1 MRTSGF
7 TRWAALTGALFVVL
21 WVTAYLILG
30 GTVESS
36 NSDAE
41 ISAYFADEGQ
51 RARGVIALFVLLG
64 ASLPFIIFLSVLR
77 ARLAQGEDGAAVWAT
92 AALGAGLV
100 SAALWTV
107 AATLYVLPYLE
118 WGSSTGRYQLDL
130 DTYRLLS
137 NAGFI
142 AWVSAGTIMSILVL
156 ATSVL
161 GIRAR
166 VIPRWLSWVGFAVA
180 VSLLASFLVIPVI
193 VLLAWLL
200 AVSITLAWR
209 RNVPGSPA
217 TAT

>member
-30 GTVESS
+30 STVESG

-100 SAALWTV
+100 STALWTV

-142 AWVSAGTIMSILVL
+142 AWVGAGTIMSILVL

-200 AVSITLAWR
+200 AVSVTLVWR
-209 RNVPGSPA
+209 RNVPESPA